1 MTMDPDLE
9 RPPGPTTEDAEL
21 WRRAHQ
27 LGSVEAREA
36 LFAEHIVFAR
46 QVAARHLRD
55 KRSGDIEYLDL
66 CQLAYAGLLEA
77 IDRFDSTRGVPFR
90 GFAARRITGSILDGI
105 AKMSE
110 VREQAAY
117 RNRIRTERI
126 RSLATEDPEGLSTL
140 EAMDALSDIISGLAL
155 GFMLEGSGLTGV
167 EGDLDER
174 PSAYESLAWKETI
187 KQLAGELSLLPDRE
201 KAIIRHHYLNGMTFD
216 QIGNLLKLTKGRISQ
231 LHRAA
236 IATLRNRLTK
246 SGGFSLKR

>member
-1 MTMDPDLE
+1 MTMESDRD
-9 RPPGPTTEDAEL
+9 RPAATSLEDAKL
-21 WRRAHQ
+21 WSQAQQ

-36 LFAEHIVFAR
+36 LFANHMVFAR

-55 KRSGDIEYLDL
+55 KLSGDIEYLDL

-90 GFAARRITGSILDGI
+90 GFAARRISGSILDGI
-105 AKMSE
+105 SKMSE
-110 VREQAAY
+110 VREQVAY

-126 RSLATEDPEGLSTL
+126 RSLSTEDSEGFSTL
-140 EAMDALSDIISGLAL
+140 EAMDVLSDIISGLAL

-167 EGDLDER
+167 DGDADER

-201 KAIIRHHYLNGMTFD
+201 KVIIRHHYLNGMTFD